1 MARLADY
8 GIELDKLSN
17 RSTVKIDGHDFPV
30 VLSHEAIEYIGIVY
44 GDDYQK
50 FENDLNDFLNRSN
63 GQLTISK
70 IKSSDWK
77 IIKALVYGMLAAGG
91 LEESPNDVFAWLGF
105 RNETVEVFT
114 ACMEIFSKNTFQVAD
129 VKKSKKP
136 QDFQKAKRKNN
147 NRNHKK
153 NPKN

>member
-1 MARLADY
+1 MAKLSDY
-8 GIELDKLSN
+8 GIELEKLSN
-17 RSTVKIDGHDFPV
+17 RATVNIDGHDFPV
-30 VLSHEAIEYIGIVY
+30 VLSHEAIEYIGVVY
-44 GDDYQK
+44 GDDYQQ
-50 FENDLNDFLNRSN
+50 FENHLNDFLNRSN
-63 GQLTISK
+63 GRLTVSK
-70 IKSSDWK
+70 IKSNDWK

-91 LEESPNDVFAWLGF
+91 LEETPTDVFAWLGF